1 MHGSSPCT
9 QAPTEA
15 CAISSA
21 DLLGS
26 RALLDRQGQDARRPG
41 TPAGADDAFSL
52 LPELSLV
59 IQEERP
65 NPRKCAC

>member
-1 MHGSSPCT
+1 MF
-9 QAPTEA
+9 
-15 CAISSA
+15 
-21 DLLGS
+21 GS

-65 NPRKCAC
+65 NPRKYAS